1 MGTSTLSRFQPEAL
15 AQLVNEGHKTR
26 QEMADAL
33 GIAKATI
40 CYELAR
46 VKPYDPELAQQDVAR
61 KRRACGRYSMLTAAL
76 TALITNHLRLIWS
89 PETITIA
96 FKLGTASIYNWPNR
110 GWLPFKLTD
119 LPDRNVHQH

>member
-1 MGTSTLSRFQPEAL
+1 
-15 AQLVNEGHKTR
+15 
-26 QEMADAL
+26 
-33 GIAKATI
+33 
-40 CYELAR
+40 
-46 VKPYDPELAQQDVAR
+46 
-61 KRRACGRYSMLTAAL
+61 MLTAAL

-96 FKLGTASIYNWPNR
+96 LKLGTASIYNWPNR

>member
-61 KRRACGRYSMLTAAL
+61 KRRACGR
-76 TALITNHLRLIWS
+76 
-89 PETITIA
+89 
-96 FKLGTASIYNWPNR
+96 
-110 GWLPFKLTD
+110 
-119 LPDRNVHQH
+119 